1 MHPLDAQHSQH
12 QKPMETRAVKEHSRQ
27 VKKWMDS
34 FRAKYP
40 RHSTNLSIEGWP
52 DGNIASLLDLSKLN
66 ASQSRQKQWDLLS
79 SKSSEIL
86 GTPRTASISLAS
98 QRYISRSRQS
108 TQSTY
113 RSTSPRASLDILD
126 PRDSLDSL
134 KLISTKSIEDSLKS
148 YAAKR
153 RHVLHEILVSETNY
167 VSGVKT
173 LSDVSFIFRLKRV
186 LNMLI

>member
-52 DGNIASLLDLSKLN
+52 DGNMASLLDLSKLN
-66 ASQSRQKQWDLLS
+66 ASQSGQKQWDLLS

-98 QRYISRSRQS
+98 QRYIVDLAKVLKALTEVHRLGPRWTYS
-108 TQSTY
+108 T
-113 RSTSPRASLDILD
+113 L
-126 PRDSLDSL
+126 
-134 KLISTKSIEDSLKS
+134 
-148 YAAKR
+148 
-153 RHVLHEILVSETNY
+153 EIL
-167 VSGVKT
+167 
-173 LSDVSFIFRLKRV
+173 
-186 LNMLI
+186 LIV